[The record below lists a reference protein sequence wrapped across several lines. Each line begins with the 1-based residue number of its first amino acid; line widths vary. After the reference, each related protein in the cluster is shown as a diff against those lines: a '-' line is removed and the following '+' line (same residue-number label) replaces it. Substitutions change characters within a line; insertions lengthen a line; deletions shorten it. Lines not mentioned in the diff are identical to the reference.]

1 MNKIY
6 KVKKNATG
14 HSVACSEFA
23 KGHTK
28 KAVLGSL
35 LIVGALGMATTASAQ
50 LVSTTQPK
58 DSKTDRNYLRSSWS
72 IIGAGHDNIVNKS
85 ASTSGILSGYRN
97 RVNGYASA
105 IVGGYGNET
114 QGDYTFVGGG
124 YENRAEGNQSAIGG
138 GYANLAEGDNATIAG
153 GFENLAEG
161 NQSA

>member
-50 LVSTTQPK
+50 GQ
-58 DSKTDRNYLRSSWS
+58 
-72 IIGAGHDNIVNKS
+72 GAYIAADQNGNKAPGEYS
-85 ASTSGILSGYRN
+85 
-97 RVNGYASA
+97 
-105 IVGGYGNET
+105 
-114 QGDYTFVGGG
+114 FVGGG
-124 YENRAEGNQSAIGG
+124 SGNEAKGNYSTASGG
-138 GYANLAEGDNATIAG
+138 SGNEAKGNYSTASGGITNEAKGDYSTVAG
-153 GFENLAEG
+153 GAN
-161 NQSA
+161 